1 MLHPFRKEPP
11 FDAEQFL
18 IEQVE
23 ICRWVHSRMAPT
35 SIPVRRA
42 DFVVADCAELA
53 NASAEVAK
61 LTDLLKKWNEA
72 LELED
77 NKIEAAHQLYDL
89 FKRAVVSLL
98 HFACHQSF
106 DGKIERIIVKNM
118 PVSPDD
124 FNSFRLLADAA
135 AFIFMNACR
144 SDRKVPG
151 YTKMGGWANSFLG
164 AGAGA
169 FIGTL
174 WEVRDK
180 TAEIFAETLYQALL
194 LDDKPIGEALACARM
209 AVKEKAPG
217 DPTWLAYAFYGDTD
231 ARLRKISI

>member
-1 MLHPFRKEPP
+1 MLHPFRDEPR

-23 ICRWVHSRMAPT
+23 ICRWVHGRRAPT

-42 DFVVADCAELA
+42 DFLIADQVELA
-53 NASAEVAK
+53 RASAEVANVS
-61 LTDLLKKWNEA
+61 DLLKKWNEA
-72 LELED
+72 LED
-77 NKIEAAHQLYDL
+77 SKIEAAKELYDL
-89 FKRAVVSLL
+89 FKQALVSLL
-98 HFACHQSF
+98 HIACHQSF
-106 DGKIERIIVKNM
+106 DGKIERIMVRNT
-118 PVSPDD
+118 PVAPKD
-124 FNSFRLLADAA
+124 FRSYRLLADAA

-151 YTKMGGWANSFLG
+151 YTKMDGWANSFLR

-174 WEVRDK
+174 WEVRDE
-180 TAEIFAETLYQALL
+180 TAKIFAEALYQALF

-217 DPTWLAYAFYGDTD
+217 DPTWLAYSFYGDTD
-231 ARLRKISI
+231 ARVRKIAI